1 MNSTKSLTKFLKS
14 LATKLSS
21 FFKELSIIP
30 INKNFTKMSNNIA
43 KNQKYLGKYAD
54 ASKNEEQE
62 DNWFEI
68 VRVDNNF
75 GYTADGRKFSFMEL
89 DMKHQKIMPAYY
101 SPEIAAELR
110 SIGGNEMFQRGSQ
123 PSVESVA
130 VVSPIASNQNPSAVI
145 QSAPSSVSLSE
156 PKSDL
161 EAFIEIAV
169 RNARKRKTESDVNEL
184 EVPVV
189 LKFDFDPIKIL
200 GAASEICDAKQ
211 EDILRAVIKY
221 ANIDVSTITDA
232 VVNKLLEPSENE

>member
-14 LATKLSS
+14 LATKLPS
-21 FFKELSIIP
+21 FFKELSIIS

-130 VVSPIASNQNPSAVI
+130 VVSPIASNQNPSANTQPTVPV
-145 QSAPSSVSLSE
+145 PSG

>member
-1 MNSTKSLTKFLKS
+1 MNSTKSLTKFLKN
-14 LATKLSS
+14 LANKLPS
-21 FFKELSIIP
+21 FIQELSIII

-130 VVSPIASNQNPSAVI
+130 VVSPIDSNQNPSSNT
-145 QSAPSSVSLSE
+145 QPSVSQVSE

>member
-1 MNSTKSLTKFLKS
+1 MNSTKSLTKFLKN
-14 LATKLSS
+14 LATELPS
-21 FFKELSIIP
+21 FIKELSIII

-130 VVSPIASNQNPSAVI
+130 VVSPIASNQNPSSNTQPVV
-145 QSAPSSVSLSE
+145 PVPSE

-232 VVNKLLEPSENE
+232 VVNKLLESSENE

>member
-1 MNSTKSLTKFLKS
+1 MNSTKSLTRFLKN
-14 LATKLSS
+14 LATELPS
-21 FFKELSIIP
+21 FIKELSIIS

-75 GYTADGRKFSFMEL
+75 GYTADGRKFLFMEL

-130 VVSPIASNQNPSAVI
+130 VVSPIASNQNPSSNTQPASPQVY
-145 QSAPSSVSLSE
+145 E

-211 EDILRAVIKY
+211 EDILRTVIKY

-232 VVNKLLEPSENE
+232 VVNKLLESSENE

>member
-1 MNSTKSLTKFLKS
+1 
-14 LATKLSS
+14 
-21 FFKELSIIP
+21 
-30 INKNFTKMSNNIA
+30 
-43 KNQKYLGKYAD
+43 
-54 ASKNEEQE
+54 
-62 DNWFEI
+62 
-68 VRVDNNF
+68 
-75 GYTADGRKFSFMEL
+75 
-89 DMKHQKIMPAYY
+89 MPAYY

-110 SIGGNEMFQRGSQ
+110 SIGGNEMFQCGLQ

-130 VVSPIASNQNPSAVI
+130 VVSPIASNQNPSSNT
-145 QSAPSSVSLSE
+145 QPFVSPVSE

-169 RNARKRKTESDVNEL
+169 RNARKRKTESDINEL

-232 VVNKLLEPSENE
+232 VVNKLLEPSKNE

>member
-1 MNSTKSLTKFLKS
+1 MNSTKSLTRFLKN
-14 LATKLSS
+14 LATELPS
-21 FFKELSIIP
+21 FIKELSIIS

-110 SIGGNEMFQRGSQ
+110 SIGGNEMFQCGSQ

-130 VVSPIASNQNPSAVI
+130 VVSPIASNQNPSSNT
-145 QSAPSSVSLSE
+145 QPVSPQVYE

>member
-1 MNSTKSLTKFLKS
+1 MNSTKSLTKFLKN
-14 LATKLSS
+14 LATELAS
-21 FFKELSIIP
+21 FIKELSIIS

-130 VVSPIASNQNPSAVI
+130 VVSPIASNQNPSSNTHPVV
-145 QSAPSSVSLSE
+145 PVPSE

-169 RNARKRKTESDVNEL
+169 RNARKRKTESDINEL

-232 VVNKLLEPSENE
+232 VVNKLLESSENE

>member
-1 MNSTKSLTKFLKS
+1 M
-14 LATKLSS
+14 
-21 FFKELSIIP
+21 
-30 INKNFTKMSNNIA
+30 KMSNNIA

-130 VVSPIASNQNPSAVI
+130 VVSPIDSNQNPSSNTQPAV
-145 QSAPSSVSLSE
+145 PFE

>member
-1 MNSTKSLTKFLKS
+1 MNSTKSLTRFLKN
-14 LATKLSS
+14 LVNKLPS
-21 FFKELSIIP
+21 FIQELSIIT

-130 VVSPIASNQNPSAVI
+130 VVSPIASNQNPSSNT
-145 QSAPSSVSLSE
+145 QPSVSPVSE

-232 VVNKLLEPSENE
+232 VVNKLLESSENE

>member
-1 MNSTKSLTKFLKS
+1 MNSTKSLTKFLKN
-14 LATKLSS
+14 LATKLPS
-21 FFKELSIIP
+21 FIKELSIIS

-130 VVSPIASNQNPSAVI
+130 VVSPIDSNQNPSSNT
-145 QSAPSSVSLSE
+145 QPSVSQVSE

-184 EVPVV
+184 EVPVI

-232 VVNKLLEPSENE
+232 VVNKLLESSENE

>member
-1 MNSTKSLTKFLKS
+1 
-14 LATKLSS
+14 
-21 FFKELSIIP
+21 
-30 INKNFTKMSNNIA
+30 MSNNIA

-130 VVSPIASNQNPSAVI
+130 VVSPIASNQNPS
-145 QSAPSSVSLSE
+145 SPSSNTQPATPPVSE

-169 RNARKRKTESDVNEL
+169 RNARNARKRKTESDVNEL

>member
-1 MNSTKSLTKFLKS
+1 MNSTKSLTRFLKN
-14 LATKLSS
+14 LVNKLPS
-21 FFKELSIIP
+21 FIQELSIIT

-130 VVSPIASNQNPSAVI
+130 VVSPIASNQNPSSNT
-145 QSAPSSVSLSE
+145 QPVSPVSE

-232 VVNKLLEPSENE
+232 VVNKLLESSENE

>member
-1 MNSTKSLTKFLKS
+1 MNSTKSLTKFLKN

-21 FFKELSIIP
+21 FIQELSIIS

-54 ASKNEEQE
+54 ASKSEEQE

-75 GYTADGRKFSFMEL
+75 GYTADGRKFSFVEL

-130 VVSPIASNQNPSAVI
+130 VVSPIASNQNPSSNT
-145 QSAPSSVSLSE
+145 QPSVSLVSE

-232 VVNKLLEPSENE
+232 VVNKLLEPSENA

>member
-1 MNSTKSLTKFLKS
+1 MNSTKSLTRFLKN
-14 LATKLSS
+14 LATELPS
-21 FFKELSIIP
+21 FIKELSIIS

-130 VVSPIASNQNPSAVI
+130 IVSPIASNQNPSSNTQPASPQVY
-145 QSAPSSVSLSE
+145 E
-156 PKSDL
+156 PKTDL

-232 VVNKLLEPSENE
+232 VVNKLLESSENE

>member
-1 MNSTKSLTKFLKS
+1 
-14 LATKLSS
+14 
-21 FFKELSIIP
+21 
-30 INKNFTKMSNNIA
+30 MSNNIA

-130 VVSPIASNQNPSAVI
+130 VVSPIDSNQNPSSVTQPVI
-145 QSAPSSVSLSE
+145 SQVSE

-232 VVNKLLEPSENE
+232 VVNKLLESSENE